1 MSIRSKTQDDSY
13 ASAVR
18 RDLQGLK
25 ETALEAARLDKID
38 PTVKPEGTE
47 AAAAYDSLNHVE
59 QAAASLGAHPD
70 ALKPISFMNAA
81 HYQNLIKQNA
91 LSDDLARRIEVRFS
105 VTRPRNP
112 NAILTAPPFCLRLT
126 RWSRPRRSER
136 ARVRAGS
143 ARVNKSFYSTSSQN
157 AAQ

>member
-13 ASAVR
+13 ASAVH

-47 AAAAYDSLNHVE
+47 AAAAYDALLPHE

-70 ALKPISFMNAA
+70 ALKPIGFMNAA
-81 HYQNLIKQNA
+81 HYENLKKSNA
-91 LSDDLARRIEVRFS
+91 LSDDLARRIEAYKVVAS
-105 VTRPRNP
+105 
-112 NAILTAPPFCLRLT
+112 
-126 RWSRPRRSER
+126 SSE
-136 ARVRAGS
+136 
-143 ARVNKSFYSTSSQN
+143 
-157 AAQ
+157 

>member
-47 AAAAYDSLNHVE
+47 AAAAYDALLPHE

-70 ALKPISFMNAA
+70 ALKPIAFMNAGA
-81 HYQNLIKQNA
+81 TQPCSTASHACSLHTSHPFPTFHIQPTT
-91 LSDDLARRIEVRFS
+91 RISRS
-105 VTRPRNP
+105 KTRCPMTSP
-112 NAILTAPPFCLRLT
+112 AE
-126 RWSRPRRSER
+126 SRCVFP
-136 ARVRAGS
+136 
-143 ARVNKSFYSTSSQN
+143 
-157 AAQ
+157 

>member
-47 AAAAYDSLNHVE
+47 AAAAYDSLAPHE
-59 QAAASLGAHPD
+59 QSAASLGVHPD
-70 ALKPISFMNAA
+70 ALKPIGFLNAG
-81 HYQNLIKQNA
+81 HYEQLKKSNA
-91 LSDDLARRIEVRFS
+91 LSDDLARRIEAYKVVAS
-105 VTRPRNP
+105 
-112 NAILTAPPFCLRLT
+112 
-126 RWSRPRRSER
+126 SSE
-136 ARVRAGS
+136 
-143 ARVNKSFYSTSSQN
+143 
-157 AAQ
+157 